1 MATMT
6 YSSLTQDLKDWME
19 NDGTEFSNETDNF
32 IGLAEQRIVRDV
44 DPQAFVTSAYSSFN
58 ANDRFI
64 TKPTDA
70 LIIKHVIYL
79 DSDSKRHFLEQRTD
93 EFIYDYWPTSS
104 TTGTPKYWA
113 NYKDTEILVAPTPSA
128 ALTIEMSYVQRLDTL
143 SSSNTTNW
151 LTINAQEL
159 LLFGALME
167 ACTFSK
173 NREDLQIYS
182 QRYQAAVQ
190 SVNNQA
196 RRRRR
201 DDYNAPMNIMGE
213 NNIQQATT

>member
-6 YSSLTQDLKDWME
+6 YASLTQDLKDWME

-32 IGLAEQRIVRDV
+32 IGLTEQRIVRDI
-44 DPQAFVTSAYSSFN
+44 DPQIFTKSAFSSFN
-58 ANDRFI
+58 VSDRFV

-70 LIIKHVIYL
+70 LIIRHLLYL
-79 DSDSKRHFLEQRTD
+79 DSNNKRYFLEKRTD
-93 EFIYDYWPTSS
+93 EYIYDYWPSAS

-113 NYKDTEILVAPTPSA
+113 NYKDTEILVAPTPSV
-128 ALTIEMSYVQRLDTL
+128 ALRIEMSYIQRLNSL
-143 SSSNTTNW
+143 SSTNTTNW

-182 QRYQAAVQ
+182 SRYKA
-190 SVNNQA
+190 SVDSINNQT

-201 DDYNAPMNIMGE
+201 DDYNAPMNVMGE

>member
-79 DSDSKRHFLEQRTD
+79 DSNSKRHFLEQRTD
-93 EFIYDYWPTSS
+93 EFIYDYWPTAS

-143 SSSNTTNW
+143 SSTNTTNW
-151 LTINAQEL
+151 LTKNAQEL

-201 DDYNAPMNIMGE
+201 DDYNAPMNVMGE

>member
-70 LIIKHVIYL
+70 LIIKHVIYI

-143 SSSNTTNW
+143 SSTNTTNW

-201 DDYNAPMNIMGE
+201 DDYNAPMNVMGE

>member
-32 IGLAEQRIVRDV
+32 IGLAEQRIVRDI
-44 DPQAFVTSAYSSFN
+44 DPQAFTTSAYSSFN
-58 ANDRFI
+58 VNDRFV

-70 LIIKHVIYL
+70 LIIRHLLYL
-79 DSDSKRHFLEQRTD
+79 DSDSKRNFLEKKTD
-93 EFIYDYWPTSS
+93 EFIYDYWPTSA
-104 TTGTPKYWA
+104 TTGTPKYWTDY
-113 NYKDTEILVAPTPSA
+113 NDTELLVAPTPSA

-159 LLFGALME
+159 LLFGSLME

-182 QRYQAAVQ
+182 QRYKAAVD
-190 SVNNQA
+190 SINNQT

-201 DDYNAPMNIMGE
+201 DDYNAPANVMGE
-213 NNIQQATT
+213 SNIQQATT

>member
-6 YSSLTQDLKDWME
+6 YATLTQDLKDWME

-32 IGLAEQRIVRDV
+32 IGLTEQRIVRDI
-44 DPQAFVTSAYSSFN
+44 DPLIFTKSAFSSFN
-58 ANDRFI
+58 VNDRFV

-70 LIIKHVIYL
+70 LVIRHLLYL
-79 DSDSKRHFLEQRTD
+79 DSDNKRYFLEKRTD
-93 EFIYDYWPTSS
+93 EYIYDYWPTAS
-104 TTGTPKYWA
+104 TTGTPKYWS
-113 NYKDTEILVAPTPSA
+113 NYIDTEILVAPTPSD
-128 ALTIEMSYVQRLDTL
+128 ALRIEMSYIQRLDPL
-143 SSSNTTNW
+143 SSTNTTNW

-182 QRYQAAVQ
+182 SRYKAAVD
-190 SVNNQA
+190 SINNQA

>member
-32 IGLAEQRIVRDV
+32 IGLAEQRIVRDI
-44 DPQAFVTSAYSSFN
+44 DPQAFTTSAYSSFN
-58 ANDRFI
+58 VNDRFV

-70 LIIKHVIYL
+70 LIIRHLLYL
-79 DSDSKRHFLEQRTD
+79 DSDSKRNFLEKKTD
-93 EFIYDYWPTSS
+93 EFIYDYWPTSA
-104 TTGTPKYWA
+104 TTGTPKYWTD
-113 NYKDTEILVAPTPSA
+113 YHDTELLVAPTPSA

-151 LTINAQEL
+151 LTINSQEL
-159 LLFGALME
+159 LLFGSLME
-167 ACTFSK
+167 ACTFTKS
-173 NREDLQIYS
+173 REDLQIYS
-182 QRYQAAVQ
+182 QRYKAAVD
-190 SVNNQA
+190 SINNQT

-201 DDYNAPMNIMGE
+201 DDYNAPANVMGE
-213 NNIQQATT
+213 SNIQQATT

>member
-32 IGLAEQRIVRDV
+32 IGLAEQRIVRDI
-44 DPQAFVTSAYSSFN
+44 DPQAFTTSAYSSFN
-58 ANDRFI
+58 VNDRFV

-70 LIIKHVIYL
+70 LIIRHLLYL
-79 DSDSKRHFLEQRTD
+79 DSNSKRYFLEKKTD
-93 EFIYDYWPTSS
+93 EFIYDYWPTSA
-104 TTGTPKYWA
+104 TTGTPKYWTDY
-113 NYKDTEILVAPTPSA
+113 NDTELLVAPTPSA

-159 LLFGALME
+159 LLFGSLME

-173 NREDLQIYS
+173 SREDLQIYS
-182 QRYQAAVQ
+182 QRYKA
-190 SVNNQA
+190 SVDSINNQT

-201 DDYNAPMNIMGE
+201 DDYNAPANVMGE

>member
-32 IGLAEQRIVRDV
+32 IGLAEQRIVRDI
-44 DPQAFVTSAYSSFN
+44 DPQAFTTSAYSTFN
-58 ANDRFI
+58 VNDRFVS
-64 TKPTDA
+64 KPTDA
-70 LIIKHVIYL
+70 LIIRHILYL
-79 DSDSKRHFLEQRTD
+79 DSDSKRNFLEKKTD
-93 EFIYDYWPTSS
+93 EFIYDYWPTSA
-104 TTGTPKYWA
+104 TTGTPKYWTDY
-113 NYKDTEILVAPTPSA
+113 NDTELLVAPTPSA

-159 LLFGALME
+159 LLFGSLME

-173 NREDLQIYS
+173 SREDLQIYS
-182 QRYQAAVQ
+182 QRYKAAVD
-190 SVNNQA
+190 SINNQT

-201 DDYNAPMNIMGE
+201 DDYNAPANVMGE
-213 NNIQQATT
+213 SNIQQATT

>member
-6 YSSLTQDLKDWME
+6 YATLTQDLKDWME

-32 IGLAEQRIVRDV
+32 IGLTEQRIVRDI
-44 DPQAFVTSAYSSFN
+44 DPLIFTKSAFSSFN
-58 ANDRFI
+58 INDRFV

-70 LIIKHVIYL
+70 LVIRHLLYL
-79 DSDSKRHFLEQRTD
+79 DSDSKRYFLEKRTD
-93 EFIYDYWPTSS
+93 EYIYDYWPSAS

-128 ALTIEMSYVQRLDTL
+128 ALTIEMSYIQRLDPL
-143 SSSNTTNW
+143 SSTNTTNW

-159 LLFGALME
+159 LLFGALTE

-182 QRYQAAVQ
+182 SRYKA
-190 SVNNQA
+190 SVDSINNQA

>member
-1 MATMT
+1 MAN
-6 YSSLTQDLKDWME
+6 KKKPK
-19 NDGTEFSNETDNF
+19 G
-32 IGLAEQRIVRDV
+32 IG
-44 DPQAFVTSAYSSFN
+44 
-58 ANDRFI
+58 
-64 TKPTDA
+64 
-70 LIIKHVIYL
+70 
-79 DSDSKRHFLEQRTD
+79 
-93 EFIYDYWPTSS
+93 
-104 TTGTPKYWA
+104 
-113 NYKDTEILVAPTPSA
+113 A
-128 ALTIEMSYVQRLDTL
+128 ALKGYGRALGIIDKPRKYETKTHIYEIDPGFLCTTIEMSYVQRLDTL
-143 SSSNTTNW
+143 SSTNTTNW
-151 LTINAQEL
+151 LTKNAQEL

-201 DDYNAPMNIMGE
+201 DDYNAPMNVMGE

>member
-32 IGLAEQRIVRDV
+32 IGLAEQRIVRDI
-44 DPQAFVTSAYSSFN
+44 DPQAFTTSAYSSFN
-58 ANDRFI
+58 VNDRFVP
-64 TKPTDA
+64 KPTDA
-70 LIIKHVIYL
+70 LIIRHLLYL
-79 DSDSKRHFLEQRTD
+79 DSDSKRNFLEKKTD
-93 EFIYDYWPTSS
+93 EFIYDYWPTSA
-104 TTGTPKYWA
+104 TTGTPKYWTDY
-113 NYKDTEILVAPTPSA
+113 NDTELLVAPTPSA

-159 LLFGALME
+159 LLFGSLME

-182 QRYQAAVQ
+182 QRYKAAVD
-190 SVNNQA
+190 SINNQT

-201 DDYNAPMNIMGE
+201 DDYNAPANVMGE
-213 NNIQQATT
+213 SNIQQATT

>member
-32 IGLAEQRIVRDV
+32 IGLAEQRIVRDI
-44 DPQAFVTSAYSSFN
+44 DPQAFTTSAYSSFN
-58 ANDRFI
+58 VNDRFV

-70 LIIKHVIYL
+70 LIIRHLLYL
-79 DSDSKRHFLEQRTD
+79 DSDSKRNFLEKKTD
-93 EFIYDYWPTSS
+93 EFIYDYWPTSA
-104 TTGTPKYWA
+104 TTGTPKYWTDY
-113 NYKDTEILVAPTPSA
+113 NDTELLVAPTPSA

-159 LLFGALME
+159 LLFGSLME

-173 NREDLQIYS
+173 SREDLQIYS
-182 QRYQAAVQ
+182 QRYKAAVD
-190 SVNNQA
+190 SINNQT

-201 DDYNAPMNIMGE
+201 DDYNAPANVMGE
-213 NNIQQATT
+213 SNIQQATT

>member
-32 IGLAEQRIVRDV
+32 IGLAEQRIVRDI
-44 DPQAFVTSAYSSFN
+44 DPQAFTTSAYSSFN
-58 ANDRFI
+58 VNDRFV

-70 LIIKHVIYL
+70 LIIRHLLYL
-79 DSDSKRHFLEQRTD
+79 DSDSKRNFLEKKTD
-93 EFIYDYWPTSS
+93 EFIYDYWPTSA
-104 TTGTPKYWA
+104 TTGTPKYWTDY
-113 NYKDTEILVAPTPSA
+113 NDTELLVAPTPSA

-159 LLFGALME
+159 LLFGSLME

-173 NREDLQIYS
+173 SREDLQIYS
-182 QRYQAAVQ
+182 QRYKA
-190 SVNNQA
+190 SVDSINNQT

-201 DDYNAPMNIMGE
+201 DDYNAPANVMGE

>member
-32 IGLAEQRIVRDV
+32 IGLAEQRIVRDI
-44 DPQAFVTSAYSSFN
+44 DPQAFTKSAYTTFN
-58 ANDRFI
+58 VNDRFVS
-64 TKPTDA
+64 KPTDA
-70 LIIKHVIYL
+70 LIIRHLLYL
-79 DSDSKRHFLEQRTD
+79 DSDSKRNFLEKKTD
-93 EFIYDYWPTSS
+93 EFIYDYWPTSA
-104 TTGTPKYWA
+104 TTGTPKYWTDY
-113 NYKDTEILVAPTPSA
+113 NDTELLVAPTPSA

-159 LLFGALME
+159 LLFGSLME

-182 QRYQAAVQ
+182 QRYKAAVD
-190 SVNNQA
+190 SINNQT

-201 DDYNAPMNIMGE
+201 DDYNAPANVMGE
-213 NNIQQATT
+213 SNIQQATT

>member
-32 IGLAEQRIVRDV
+32 IGLSEQRIVRDI
-44 DPQAFVTSAYSSFN
+44 DPHAFTTSAYSTFN
-58 ANDRFI
+58 VNDRFVS
-64 TKPTDA
+64 KPTDA
-70 LIIKHVIYL
+70 LIIRHLLYL
-79 DSDSKRHFLEQRTD
+79 DSDSKRNFLEKKTD
-93 EFIYDYWPTSS
+93 EFIYDYWPTSA
-104 TTGTPKYWA
+104 TTGTPKYWTDY
-113 NYKDTEILVAPTPSA
+113 NDTELLVAPTPSA

-159 LLFGALME
+159 LLFGSLME

-182 QRYQAAVQ
+182 QRYKAAVD
-190 SVNNQA
+190 SINNQT

-201 DDYNAPMNIMGE
+201 DDYNAPANVMGE
-213 NNIQQATT
+213 SNIQQATT

>member
-32 IGLAEQRIVRDV
+32 IGLAEQRIVRDI
-44 DPQAFVTSAYSSFN
+44 DPQAFTTSAYSSFN
-58 ANDRFI
+58 VNDRFV

-70 LIIKHVIYL
+70 LIIRHLLYL
-79 DSDSKRHFLEQRTD
+79 DSDSKRNFLEKKTD
-93 EFIYDYWPTSS
+93 EVINDYWPTSA
-104 TTGTPKYWA
+104 TTGTPKYRTDY
-113 NYKDTEILVAPTPSA
+113 NDTELLVAPTPSA

-159 LLFGALME
+159 LLFGSLME

-182 QRYQAAVQ
+182 QRYKAAVD
-190 SVNNQA
+190 SINNQT

-201 DDYNAPMNIMGE
+201 DDYNAPANVMGE
-213 NNIQQATT
+213 SNIQQATT

>member
-79 DSDSKRHFLEQRTD
+79 DSDSKRHFLEKRTD

-201 DDYNAPMNIMGE
+201 DDYNAPMNLMGE

>member
-6 YSSLTQDLKDWME
+6 YSTLTQDLKDWME

-32 IGLAEQRIVRDV
+32 IGLAEQRIVRDI
-44 DPQAFVTSAYSSFN
+44 DPQAFTTSAYSSFN
-58 ANDRFI
+58 VNDRFI

-70 LIIKHVIYL
+70 LIIRHILYL
-79 DSDSKRHFLEQRTD
+79 DSDSKRNFLEKKTD
-93 EFIYDYWPTSS
+93 EFIYDYWPTSA
-104 TTGTPKYWA
+104 TTGTPKYWTDY
-113 NYKDTEILVAPTPSA
+113 NDTDLLVAPTPSA

-159 LLFGALME
+159 LLFGSLME
-167 ACTFSK
+167 ACTFTKS
-173 NREDLQIYS
+173 REDLQIYS
-182 QRYQAAVQ
+182 QRYKAAVD
-190 SVNNQA
+190 SINNQT

-201 DDYNAPMNIMGE
+201 DDYNAPANVMGE
-213 NNIQQATT
+213 SNIQQATT

>member
-32 IGLAEQRIVRDV
+32 IGLAEQRIVRDI
-44 DPQAFVTSAYSSFN
+44 DPQAFTTSAYSSFN
-58 ANDRFI
+58 VNDRFV

-70 LIIKHVIYL
+70 LIIRHLLYL
-79 DSDSKRHFLEQRTD
+79 DSDSKRNFLEKKTD
-93 EFIYDYWPTSS
+93 EFIYDYWPTSA
-104 TTGTPKYWA
+104 TTGTPKYWTDY
-113 NYKDTEILVAPTPSA
+113 NDTELLVAPTPSA

-159 LLFGALME
+159 LLFGSLME

-173 NREDLQIYS
+173 SREDLQIYS
-182 QRYQAAVQ
+182 QRYKA
-190 SVNNQA
+190 SVDSINNQT

-201 DDYNAPMNIMGE
+201 DDYNAPANVMGE
-213 NNIQQATT
+213 SNIQQATT

>member
-32 IGLAEQRIVRDV
+32 IGLAEQRIVRDI
-44 DPQAFVTSAYSSFN
+44 DPQAFTTSAYSTFN
-58 ANDRFI
+58 VNDRFVS
-64 TKPTDA
+64 KPTDA
-70 LIIKHVIYL
+70 LIIRHILYL
-79 DSDSKRHFLEQRTD
+79 DSDSKRNFLEKKTD
-93 EFIYDYWPTSS
+93 EFIYDYWPTSA
-104 TTGTPKYWA
+104 TTGTPKYWTDY
-113 NYKDTEILVAPTPSA
+113 NDTELLVAPTPSA

-159 LLFGALME
+159 LLFGSLME

-182 QRYQAAVQ
+182 QRYKAAVD
-190 SVNNQA
+190 SINNQT

-201 DDYNAPMNIMGE
+201 DDYNAPANVMGE
-213 NNIQQATT
+213 SNIQQATT

>member
-19 NDGTEFSNETDNF
+19 NDGTEFANETDNF

-79 DSDSKRHFLEQRTD
+79 DSSSKRHFLEQRTD

-151 LTINAQEL
+151 LTKNAQEL

-201 DDYNAPMNIMGE
+201 DDYNAPMNLMGE

>member
-1 MATMT
+1 MATIT

-32 IGLAEQRIVRDV
+32 IGLSEQRIVRDI
-44 DPQAFVTSAYSSFN
+44 DPQAFTTSAYSSFN
-58 ANDRFI
+58 VNDRFV

-70 LIIKHVIYL
+70 LIIRHLLYL
-79 DSDSKRHFLEQRTD
+79 DSDSKRNFLEKKTD
-93 EFIYDYWPTSS
+93 EFIYDYWPTSA
-104 TTGTPKYWA
+104 TTGTPKYWTDY
-113 NYKDTEILVAPTPSA
+113 NDTELLVAPTPSA

-159 LLFGALME
+159 LLFGSLME

-182 QRYQAAVQ
+182 QRYKAAVD
-190 SVNNQA
+190 SINNQT

-201 DDYNAPMNIMGE
+201 DDYNAPANVMGE
-213 NNIQQATT
+213 SNIQQATT

>member
-1 MATMT
+1 MT

-201 DDYNAPMNIMGE
+201 DDYNAPMNLMGE

>member
-151 LTINAQEL
+151 LTKHAQEL

-201 DDYNAPMNIMGE
+201 DDYNAPMNLMGE

>member
-32 IGLAEQRIVRDV
+32 IGLAEQRIVRDI
-44 DPQAFVTSAYSSFN
+44 DPQAFTTSAYSSFN
-58 ANDRFI
+58 VDDRFV

-70 LIIKHVIYL
+70 LIIRHLLYL
-79 DSDSKRHFLEQRTD
+79 DSDSKRNFLEKKTD
-93 EFIYDYWPTSS
+93 EFIYDYWPTSA
-104 TTGTPKYWA
+104 TTGTPKYWTDY
-113 NYKDTEILVAPTPSA
+113 NDTELLVAPTPSA

-159 LLFGALME
+159 LLFGSLME

-182 QRYQAAVQ
+182 QRYKAAVD
-190 SVNNQA
+190 SINNQT

-201 DDYNAPMNIMGE
+201 DDYNAPANVMGE
-213 NNIQQATT
+213 SNIQQATT

>member
-32 IGLAEQRIVRDV
+32 IGLAEQRIVRDI
-44 DPQAFVTSAYSSFN
+44 DPQAFTTSAYSSFN
-58 ANDRFI
+58 VNARFV

-70 LIIKHVIYL
+70 LIIRHLLYL
-79 DSDSKRHFLEQRTD
+79 DSDSKRNFLEKKTD
-93 EFIYDYWPTSS
+93 EFIYDYWPTSA
-104 TTGTPKYWA
+104 TTGTPKYWTDY
-113 NYKDTEILVAPTPSA
+113 NDTELLVAPTPSA

-159 LLFGALME
+159 LLFGSLME

-182 QRYQAAVQ
+182 QRYKAAVD
-190 SVNNQA
+190 SINNQT

-201 DDYNAPMNIMGE
+201 DDYNAPANVMGE
-213 NNIQQATT
+213 SNIQQATT

>member
-44 DPQAFVTSAYSSFN
+44 DPQAFVTSSYSSFN

-70 LIIKHVIYL
+70 LIIKHLIYL

-93 EFIYDYWPTSS
+93 EFIYDYWPTSA

-143 SSSNTTNW
+143 SSTNTTNW
-151 LTINAQEL
+151 LTKHAQEL

-173 NREDLQIYS
+173 SREDLQIYS

>member
-1 MATMT
+1 MT
-6 YSSLTQDLKDWME
+6 FSTLTQDIKDWME
-19 NDGTEFSNETDNF
+19 NDNTEFADETANF
-32 IGLAEQRIVRDV
+32 ISLAEQRISRDV
-44 DPQAFVTSAYSSFN
+44 DPYAFHEAVNSTFN
-58 ANDRFI
+58 IGDRFVS
-64 TKPTDA
+64 KPADA
-70 LIIKHVIYL
+70 KVIFHFLLIN
-79 DSDSKRHFLEQRTD
+79 SDSQRVFLEKRTD

-201 DDYNAPMNIMGE
+201 DDYNAPMNLMGE

>member
-32 IGLAEQRIVRDV
+32 IGLAEQRIVRDI
-44 DPQAFVTSAYSSFN
+44 DPQAFTTSAYSSFN
-58 ANDRFI
+58 VNDRFV

-70 LIIKHVIYL
+70 LIIRHLLYL
-79 DSDSKRHFLEQRTD
+79 DSDSKRNFLEKKTD
-93 EFIYDYWPTSS
+93 EFIYDYWPTSA
-104 TTGTPKYWA
+104 TTGTPKYWTDY
-113 NYKDTEILVAPTPSA
+113 NDTELLVAPTPSA

-182 QRYQAAVQ
+182 QRYKAAVD
-190 SVNNQA
+190 SINNQT

-201 DDYNAPMNIMGE
+201 DDYNAPANVMGE
-213 NNIQQATT
+213 SNIQQATT